1 MNFVF
6 HFSVILEKMNR
17 YNPNA
22 KWAVL
27 MCRHAKNNTEIR
39 NIESKYRD
47 WQSAGLVQYFI
58 IDTQGDK

>member
-1 MNFVF
+1 
-6 HFSVILEKMNR
+6 
-17 YNPNA
+17 
-22 KWAVL
+22 

-58 IDTQGDK
+58 IDTQGYKWIHGDRNENDHAKENH

>member
-1 MNFVF
+1 
-6 HFSVILEKMNR
+6 MNR

-58 IDTQGDK
+58 IGTQ